1 MSISISSST
10 PVQAPQK
17 VSSAEATEATRGGKD
32 ARNVGG
38 TDSGAATTT
47 SSSAPKP
54 VTNTLGQLI
63 GAKLNVSA

>member
-17 VSSAEATEATRGGKD
+17 ASPTEATRGGKD
-32 ARNVGG
+32 VSN
-38 TDSGAATTT
+38 DSDSDDGATTAT
-47 SSSAPKP
+47 PASAPKP

-63 GAKLNVSA
+63 GANLNVTA